1 MALQGKHIL
10 VGISGGIAA
19 YKIPELIRGLVKAG
33 AEVRVATTR
42 HALEFVTELTLQT
55 VSGHPVYSDVF
66 AAINAHATEHISLP
80 EWCDAM
86 IVAPATANV
95 VAKMAA
101 GIADDA
107 LTTTICSCV
116 ARKPIL
122 IAPAMNDKMW
132 ENPATQHAVE
142 TIRSWQN
149 VRVIEPA
156 EGPLACGVVGKG
168 RMPEAEE
175 LQEALEYVLTPPT
188 LAGQRILITAGG
200 TQEPIDPVRFISN
213 YSTGKMGVA
222 LAQVC
227 ARRGAEVTMVCGSMS
242 VTPRNPFGAIHRIDA
257 LSAQEMYEACI
268 AQWPRMNSA
277 ILCAAVADF
286 TPCEKAENK
295 IKKGDRSLV
304 NGDRSLVIGGKPSSA
319 EATPPVNREDAPG
332 DRSLV
337 ISDRSLVNG
346 GKPSSAEATPPV
358 SREDAPGEWSLSL
371 KETADIAKA
380 LGQSKRPDQKLIGFA
395 LETQHEIEN
404 ALHKMERKNLD
415 AIVLNSL
422 RDKGA
427 GFGVDTN
434 RVTIIR
440 ADGNSLELPLL
451 SKAEAANE
459 IIRYSFLL
467 EEAE

>member
-132 ENPATQHAVE
+132 ENPATQHAIE

-175 LQEALEYVLTPPT
+175 LQEALEYALTPRT

-257 LSAQEMYEACI
+257 LSAQDMYEACI

-295 IKKGDRSLV
+295 IKKGELKV
-304 NGDRSLVIGGKPSSA
+304 
-319 EATPPVNREDAPG
+319 E
-332 DRSLV
+332 
-337 ISDRSLVNG
+337 
-346 GKPSSAEATPPV
+346 
-358 SREDAPGEWSLSL
+358 SRESNVFSLSL

>member
-175 LQEALEYVLTPPT
+175 LQEALEYVLTPRT
-188 LAGQRILITAGG
+188 LTGQRILITAGG

-304 NGDRSLVIGGKPSSA
+304 IGDRSLVIG
-319 EATPPVNREDAPG
+319 

-337 ISDRSLVNG
+337 IG

>member
-175 LQEALEYVLTPPT
+175 LQEALEYALTPRT
-188 LAGQRILITAGG
+188 LTGQRILITAGS

-227 ARRGAEVTMVCGSMS
+227 ARRGAEVTMGCGSMS
-242 VTPRNPFGAIHRIDA
+242 VPLRNPCGAIHRIDA

-304 NGDRSLVIGGKPSSA
+304 IG
-319 EATPPVNREDAPG
+319 
-332 DRSLV
+332 
-337 ISDRSLVNG
+337 DRSLVNG
-346 GKPSSAEATPPV
+346 GKPSSAEAAPPV
-358 SREDAPGEWSLSL
+358 KREDAPGEWSLSL

>member
-132 ENPATQHAVE
+132 ENPATQHAIE

-175 LQEALEYVLTPPT
+175 LQEALEYALTPRT

-304 NGDRSLVIGGKPSSA
+304 IG
-319 EATPPVNREDAPG
+319 
-332 DRSLV
+332 
-337 ISDRSLVNG
+337 DRSLVNG

-358 SREDAPGEWSLSL
+358 NREDAPGEWSLSL

-427 GFGVDTN
+427 GFGVDTH
-434 RVTIIR
+434 RATISR

>member
-1 MALQGKHIL
+1 MALEGKHIL

-175 LQEALEYVLTPPT
+175 LQEALEYAFTPRTLT
-188 LAGQRILITAGG
+188 GQRILITAGG

-222 LAQVC
+222 LAQAC
-227 ARRGAEVTMVCGSMS
+227 ARRGADVTMVCGSMS
-242 VTPRNPFGAIHRIDA
+242 VPLRNPFGSIQRIDA
-257 LSAQEMYEACI
+257 LSAQDMYEACI

-295 IKKGDRSLV
+295 IKKDSVFRIQDSGFRIQDSGLF
-304 NGDRSLVIGGKPSSA
+304 LP
-319 EATPPVNREDAPG
+319 
-332 DRSLV
+332 
-337 ISDRSLVNG
+337 
-346 GKPSSAEATPPV
+346 
-358 SREDAPGEWSLSL
+358 L

-451 SKAEAANE
+451 SKEEAANE

>member
-175 LQEALEYVLTPPT
+175 LQEALEYALTPRT

-295 IKKGDRSLV
+295 IKKGERSLV
-304 NGDRSLVIGGKPSSA
+304 IGDRSLVIGGKPSSA
-319 EATPPVNREDAPG
+319 EATPPV
-332 DRSLV
+332 
-337 ISDRSLVNG
+337 
-346 GKPSSAEATPPV
+346 
-358 SREDAPGEWSLSL
+358 SREDAQGEWSLSL